1 MESID
6 QEWAALQKW
15 PICVDERG
23 FATVR
28 EMAMARAP
36 LLRAADR
43 VVPAGGRVR
52 GPEGPTTGR
61 GSPQSRSR
69 PGKRW

>member
-6 QEWAALQKW
+6 QEWAALQEW

-28 EMAMARAP
+28 ELAMARAP

-43 VVPAGGRVR
+43 VVPWRTLR